1 MPFRDFLVKSVRRP
15 LSVLLGAV
23 TLLLLLAC
31 ANVANLGLVQGAT
44 RGREIA
50 LRHALGAG
58 RGRVVRLLLTESVVI
73 ALAGGAVGV
82 GLGWVGIRAVAA
94 LTPLGINGATEV
106 ALDLRVILFAVGA
119 SVASGV
125 LFGLAPALRSTSS
138 RVSGRLAEG
147 GKNASAGKE
156 SLRTVRVLAVAEVAL
171 AVLLVGGA
179 GLVTRSFLLIRD
191 ADPGFQRES
200 TLAVQLTV
208 PTGRYAAPADV
219 LAFQDRLLEALEA
232 RPEITRAGTVEH
244 LPLDGTSWSSQF
256 QAAGWPPERVGFE
269 ILHRRTD
276 RGFFEAMGTPLL
288 RGRMYDER
296 DGPDAPP
303 VVLINETFAREHF
316 PGEDPLGQRIAFD
329 RTATATSRWYE
340 IIGVVRDQA
349 QVSPALAPRAEVF
362 EHRLQSV
369 GRSQWIVMRV
379 AGAPET
385 AVPVVRTVLGEL
397 DPTIPLTRVRPL
409 QEVWRSSMAREE
421 FVLTLM
427 SAFGA
432 LALILSTIG
441 VYGVVAQAARRRTRE
456 MGIRMALGAGARQVQ
471 LLVLRQ
477 GLGLAVAGVL
487 LGVLGMLA
495 GGGVLRG
502 LLFGVAP
509 NDPATLAAVG
519 GLLAATVLLACW
531 VPAWRATR
539 VDLVRS
545 LTTE

>member
-1 MPFRDFLVKSVRRP
+1 
-15 LSVLLGAV
+15 
-23 TLLLLLAC
+23 
-31 ANVANLGLVQGAT
+31 
-44 RGREIA
+44 
-50 LRHALGAG
+50 
-58 RGRVVRLLLTESVVI
+58 
-73 ALAGGAVGV
+73 
-82 GLGWVGIRAVAA
+82 
-94 LTPLGINGATEV
+94 
-106 ALDLRVILFAVGA
+106 
-119 SVASGV
+119 
-125 LFGLAPALRSTSS
+125 
-138 RVSGRLAEG
+138 
-147 GKNASAGKE
+147 
-156 SLRTVRVLAVAEVAL
+156 
-171 AVLLVGGA
+171 VLLVGGA

-191 ADPGFQRES
+191 ADPGFQRMS

-208 PTGRYAAPADV
+208 PTARYAAPADV

-232 RPEITRAGTVEH
+232 RPEISRAGTVEQ
-244 LPLDGTSWSSQF
+244 LPLNGQSWSSQF

-296 DGPDAPP
+296 DGPGAPP

-316 PGEDPLGQRIAFD
+316 PGEDPLGQRIAID
-329 RTATATSRWYE
+329 RAATASSTWYE
-340 IIGVVRDQA
+340 IIGVVADQA
-349 QVSPALAPRAEVF
+349 QVSPAVAPRAEVF

-379 AGAPET
+379 DGAPET
-385 AVPVVRTVLGEL
+385 AVPVVRAVLKEM
-397 DPTIPLTRVRPL
+397 DPTIPLTRVTPL
-409 QEVWRSSMAREE
+409 QDVWRSSMAKEE
-421 FVLTLM
+421 FILALM
-427 SAFGA
+427 GAFGA
-432 LALILSTIG
+432 LALVLSTIG

-456 MGIRMALGAGARQVQ
+456 MGIRMALGAGARDVQ

-477 GLGLAVAGVL
+477 GFAMAGAGVL
-487 LGVLGMLA
+487 LGVVGMLA
-495 GGGVLRG
+495 AGGALRG

-519 GLLAATVLLACW
+519 GLLAATALFACW